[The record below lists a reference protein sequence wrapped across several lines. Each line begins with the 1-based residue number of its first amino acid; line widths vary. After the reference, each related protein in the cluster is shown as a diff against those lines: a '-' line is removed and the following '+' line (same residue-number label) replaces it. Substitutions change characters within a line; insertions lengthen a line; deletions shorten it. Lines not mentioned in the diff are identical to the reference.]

1 LGKIENNMSRA
12 KILSIVAAFV
22 VINALGIS
30 LTVVNKGSYKNSL
43 YHRFTRQRFA
53 WIVSDPLPKQ
63 PIQAGW
69 ARETFRPEAT
79 STGGAPDSVQTRVLV
94 LDNGTTRAVMIT
106 VDLILMPPSV
116 AQALEQRLP
125 KLGFVWKNVYL
136 GCTYSNAGLGGWAKD
151 YMGERTYG
159 PYNEQQ
165 VNRLTET
172 ILKAVA
178 SAQKNKATV
187 QIGYTQLD
195 LKDQKPLPA
204 ESRQAGDDPL
214 HLLQL
219 RKSTGESA
227 LVYSGSARQMPA
239 DSTGHGGF
247 FRRLT
252 QTLDIQTAY
261 FTLGVVGPVQFVNSP
276 GQERRE
282 RLSADRIVAQIR
294 TLLDRQ
300 PLHTDSTLIAQTA
313 PLIQNDPHVRI
324 SQSWRLKPWLT
335 KALYGDY
342 PAELKALRIGR
353 TVFLG
358 CPAGMSVEL
367 ANDLLTLPVADQRN
381 LIITSFNGG
390 NIGPVVPDRY
400 YFDEKSPY
408 ALSGTNRFGPHT
420 AEFFEDMTQS
430 LVSSLK

>member
-1 LGKIENNMSRA
+1 MGL
-12 KILSIVAAFV
+12 
-22 VINALGIS
+22 S
-30 LTVVNKGSYKNSL
+30 LTVVNNGSYKNSL

-69 ARETFRPEAT
+69 AREVFLPTAAAQEGT
-79 STGGAPDSVQTRVLV
+79 PDSVQTRVLV
-94 LDNGTTRAVMIT
+94 LNNGTTRAAMIT
-106 VDLILMPPSV
+106 VDLVMMPPSV
-116 AQALEQRLP
+116 ALALEQRLP
-125 KLGFVWKNVYL
+125 KLGFLWKNVYL
-136 GCTYSNAGLGGWAKD
+136 GCTYAHAGLGGWASD

-159 PYNEQQ
+159 PYNEQR
-165 VNRLTET
+165 VNQLTET

-178 SAQKNKATV
+178 AAQKNKATV

-195 LKDQKPLPA
+195 LKYQKPLPT
-204 ESRQAGDDPL
+204 ESRQAGADPL

-227 LVYSGSARQMPA
+227 LVYSASARQIP
-239 DSTGHGGF
+239 TGAVSDAPHDGGF
-247 FRRLT
+247 FRDLT
-252 QTLDIQTAY
+252 QKLDRLPAC
-261 FTLGVVGPVQFVNSP
+261 FTLAMVGPVQAISQP
-276 GQERRE
+276 GQAGQES
-282 RLSADRIVAQIR
+282 LSADRIATQIV
-294 TLLDRQ
+294 TLLERQ
-300 PLHTDSTLIAQTA
+300 PLRTDSTLIAQTV
-313 PLIQNDPHVRI
+313 PLVQNDPHIRI
-324 SQSWRLKPWLT
+324 SQSWRLKPWLA

-358 CPAGMSVEL
+358 CPAGVSVEL
-367 ANDLLTLPVADQRN
+367 ADDLLALPVADQRN

-390 NIGPVVPDRY
+390 NIGQVVPDRY
-400 YFDEKSPY
+400 YFDDKSPY
-408 ALSGTNRFGPHT
+408 PIGKTNLFGPHT